1 MRIVI
6 ANWKMNLLSK
16 DIEAFCAACVAGY
29 QARPGVEAGIAAPFV
44 YLKDVKAKLLDCG
57 VKVFAQ
63 NAHFEAKGAFTGE
76 ISMAQLKDLG
86 CDGVLLGHSER
97 RHIFGE
103 TNAALAKKLKAA
115 RAQGLL
121 PVLCIGETLEER
133 DGGKMFDVLREQ
145 LAILQEAGA
154 GPLVVAYEPVWAI
167 GTGRVAT
174 VEQIREVHAF
184 VHEELKRL
192 LGEAGAEV
200 PIQYGGSV
208 TPDNFPEIIQVPHVA
223 GGLVGG
229 AALVP
234 EKFLT
239 LLKQAQ
245 TAR

>member
-16 DIEAFCAACVAGY
+16 DVEAFCAACVAGY
-29 QARPGVEAGIAAPFV
+29 KGKTGVEAGIAAPFIH
-44 YLKDVKAKLLDCG
+44 LKDVKTKLGSCG

-63 NAHFEAKGAFTGE
+63 NAYFEAKGAFTGE
-76 ISMAQLKDLG
+76 ISMAQLKDIG

-103 TNAALAKKLKAA
+103 TNANLVKKIKAA
-115 RAQGLL
+115 REAGLL

-145 LAILQEAGA
+145 LAVLKETGA

-184 VHEELKRL
+184 VAEELVKN
-192 LGEAGAEV
+192 GAAGT

-208 TPDNFPEIIQVPHVA
+208 TPENFAEIIQVPHVS

-229 AALVP
+229 ASLVP
-234 EKFLT
+234 EKFLK
-239 LLKQAQ
+239 LVEQAQ
-245 TAR
+245 A

>member
-16 DIEAFCAACVAGY
+16 DVEAFCAACVEGY
-29 QARPGVEAGIAAPFV
+29 KAKPGVEAGIAAPFV
-44 YLKDVKAKLLDCG
+44 YLKDVKAKLGNCG
-57 VKVFAQ
+57 VKLFAQ

-76 ISMAQLKDLG
+76 ISMAQLKDIG

-103 TNAALAKKLKAA
+103 TNAALARKVKAA
-115 RAQGLL
+115 REQGLL

-145 LAILQEAGA
+145 LAILKETGTGA
-154 GPLVVAYEPVWAI
+154 LVVAYEPVWAI

-174 VEQIREVHAF
+174 VEQVREVHAF
-184 VHEELKRL
+184 VAEELQRL
-192 LGEAGAEV
+192 LGSPATDV

-208 TPDNFPEIIQVPHVA
+208 TPDNFVEIIQVPNVA

-229 AALVP
+229 AALIP
-234 EKFLT
+234 EKFLK
-239 LLKQAQ
+239 LIEQAQ
-245 TAR
+245 A

>member
-29 QARPGVEAGIAAPFV
+29 QAKPGVEAGIAPPFV
-44 YLKDVKAKLLDCG
+44 YLKDVKTRLAGCG

-103 TNAALAKKLKAA
+103 TNAALVRKVKAA
-115 RAQGLL
+115 REYGLL
-121 PVLCIGETLEER
+121 PVLCIGETLDER
-133 DGGKMFDVLREQ
+133 DGGKMFEVLREQ
-145 LAILQEAGA
+145 LAILKETGA

-174 VEQIREVHAF
+174 VDQVREVHAF
-184 VHEELKRL
+184 VAEELKRL
-192 LGEAGAEV
+192 LGGAGAEV

-208 TPDNFPEIIQVPHVA
+208 TPDNFADLIQVPHVA

-239 LLKQAQ
+239 LVKQAQ
-245 TAR
+245 AAV

>member
-1 MRIVI
+1 
-6 ANWKMNLLSK
+6 
-16 DIEAFCAACVAGY
+16 
-29 QARPGVEAGIAAPFV
+29 
-44 YLKDVKAKLLDCG
+44 
-57 VKVFAQ
+57 
-63 NAHFEAKGAFTGE
+63 
-76 ISMAQLKDLG
+76 MAQLKDIG

-103 TNAALAKKLKAA
+103 TNAALVKKVKAA
-115 RAQGLL
+115 REQGLL

-145 LAILQEAGA
+145 LAILKETGA

-174 VEQIREVHAF
+174 VEQVREVHAF
-184 VHEELKRL
+184 VAEELKRL
-192 LGEAGAEV
+192 LGSAAAEV

-208 TPDNFPEIIQVPHVA
+208 TPDNFAEIIQVPHVA

-234 EKFLT
+234 EKFLK
-239 LLKQAQ
+239 LVEQAQ
-245 TAR
+245 A

>member
-16 DIEAFCAACVAGY
+16 DIDTFCAACVAGY
-29 QARPGVEAGIAAPFV
+29 KATPGVEAGIAPPSI
-44 YLKDVKAKLLDCG
+44 YLKEVKTKLGNCG

-63 NAHFEAKGAFTGE
+63 NAYFEAKGAFTGE
-76 ISMAQLKDLG
+76 IAMAQLKDIG

-103 TNAALAKKLKAA
+103 TNAALVKKVQAA
-115 RAQGLL
+115 REHGLL

-133 DGGKMFDVLREQ
+133 DGGRIFDVLREQ
-145 LAILQEAGA
+145 LAVLTETGPGA
-154 GPLVVAYEPVWAI
+154 LVVAYEPVWAI

-174 VEQIREVHAF
+174 VEQVREVHAF
-184 VHEELKRL
+184 VAEELQRL
-192 LGEAGAEV
+192 LGEAGTKV

-208 TPDNFPEIIQVPHVA
+208 TPDNFSELIQVPHVS

-229 AALVP
+229 AALDP
-234 EKFLT
+234 TKFLK
-239 LLKQAQ
+239 LVQQAQ
-245 TAR
+245 

>member
-29 QARPGVEAGIAAPFV
+29 KPKPGVEAGIAAPAI
-44 YLKDVKAKLLDCG
+44 YLEDVKAKLGSCG

-63 NAHFEAKGAFTGE
+63 NAYFEPKGAFTGE
-76 ISMAQLKDLG
+76 IAMAQLKDIG

-103 TNAALAKKLKAA
+103 TNAALVKKVKAA
-115 RAQGLL
+115 REHGLL

-133 DGGKMFDVLREQ
+133 DGGKMFEVLREQ
-145 LAILQEAGA
+145 LAILKETGA

-174 VEQIREVHAF
+174 VDQVREVHAF
-184 VHEELKRL
+184 VAEELKRL
-192 LGEAGAEV
+192 LGAAAADV

-208 TPDNFPEIIQVPHVA
+208 TPDNFAEIIQVPNVA

-229 AALVP
+229 AALIP
-234 EKFLT
+234 EKFLK
-239 LLKQAQ
+239 LVEQAQ
-245 TAR
+245 A

>member
-16 DIEAFCAACVAGY
+16 DVEAFCAACGAGY
-29 QARPGVEAGIAAPFV
+29 KGKAGVEAGIAAPFI
-44 YLKDVKAKLLDCG
+44 YLKDVKARLGSCG

-63 NAHFEAKGAFTGE
+63 NAHFEGKGAFTGE
-76 ISMAQLKDLG
+76 ISMAQLKDIG

-103 TNAALAKKLKAA
+103 TNAALVKKVKAA
-115 RAQGLL
+115 WEQGLL

-133 DGGKMFDVLREQ
+133 DGGKMFDVLSEQ
-145 LAILQEAGA
+145 LAVLKETGH

-184 VHEELKRL
+184 VAEELKKL
-192 LGEAGAEV
+192 LGQPGTEV

-208 TPDNFPEIIQVPHVA
+208 TPENFAEIIQVPHVS

-229 AALVP
+229 ASLIP
-234 EKFLT
+234 EKFLK
-239 LLKQAQ
+239 LVEQAQ
-245 TAR
+245 A

>member
-16 DIEAFCAACVAGY
+16 DIAAFCAACVAGY
-29 QARPGVEAGIAAPFV
+29 KAKPGVEAGIAAPAL
-44 YLKDVKAKLLDCG
+44 YLKDVKAGLANSG

-63 NAHFEAKGAFTGE
+63 NAYFEAKGAFTGE
-76 ISMAQLKDLG
+76 IAMAQLKDIG

-103 TNAALAKKLKAA
+103 TNAALVKKVKAA
-115 RAQGLL
+115 REHGLL

-133 DGGKMFDVLREQ
+133 DGGRMFDVLREQ
-145 LAILQEAGA
+145 LAILKETGA

-174 VEQIREVHAF
+174 VEQVREVHAF
-184 VHEELKRL
+184 VAEELQRL
-192 LGEAGAEV
+192 LGSAATEV

-208 TPDNFPEIIQVPHVA
+208 TPDNFAEIIQVPHVA

-229 AALVP
+229 AALIP
-234 EKFLT
+234 EKFLK
-239 LLKQAQ
+239 LVEPAQA
-245 TAR
+245 